1 MAAAAGRAG
10 GELRGREAGGGRV
23 RKGGPP
29 GERRPV
35 TAGSPAAIPAA
46 AAGSAAGAG
55 SAAVSVRDLAV
66 RFESEGGAVTALDG
80 VSFDVPAG
88 GLVTMLGPSGCG
100 KSTLLRAIADLVPT
114 SRGEIRVFGRA
125 PEAAR
130 VARDFAFV
138 FQSATLLPWR
148 SAIGNVRLPLEVGR
162 RNAGGG
168 VVQQHAEPAELLA
181 LVGLEGRESALP
193 HELSGGMQQRVSIA
207 RALVCRPRVLLMDE
221 PFGAL
226 DEITRDKLNEEL
238 LRIWRETGATIVF
251 VTHSIPEAAFLGQ
264 KCLVLSAQPG
274 RVRECVDVEFEG
286 PRTLAARDT
295 LEFVQVTARLRRLLE
310 ESA

>member
-1 MAAAAGRAG
+1 M
-10 GELRGREAGGGRV
+10 
-23 RKGGPP
+23 
-29 GERRPV
+29 
-35 TAGSPAAIPAA
+35 TAGPPAA
-46 AAGSAAGAG
+46 APAAASG

-66 RFESEGGAVTALDG
+66 RFESEAGVVTALDG
-80 VSFDVPAG
+80 VSLDVPAG

-100 KSTLLRAIADLVPT
+100 KSTLLRAIADLVPIG
-114 SRGEIRVFGRA
+114 RGEIRVFGRP

-130 VARDFAFV
+130 LARDFAFV
-138 FQSATLLPWR
+138 FQDATLLPWR
-148 SAIGNVRLPLEVGR
+148 SAIDNVRLPLEVGR
-162 RNAGGG
+162 RNAGAGSG
-168 VVQQHAEPAELLA
+168 AGTRARIQQDAEPADLLA
-181 LVGLEGRESALP
+181 LVGLGGRENALP
-193 HELSGGMQQRVSIA
+193 HELSGGMRQRVSIA

-238 LRIWRETGATIVF
+238 LRIWRETGTTIVF

-274 RVRECVDVEFEG
+274 RVREYVDVDLAG
-286 PRTLAARDT
+286 ARTLAVRDT

-310 ESA
+310 ESV